1 MRRLLSLFVLLT
13 LTWVAAGAQK
23 LEPVFS
29 TEAAPQYVR
38 IQFKTGEAFLQDN
51 GDGLSMRTALFA
63 KNGQTF
69 ALIGNKD
76 AFVLRSDKGNYVT
89 MAADNTHIG
98 ATADK
103 SKAIQLALIASPG
116 HDGCYEITKSN
127 EKNKGINQWG
137 GAGAGKEL
145 GFWNA
150 GDPNNP
156 LYFVDP
162 SFQPPV
168 TYSAYRQ
175 QLPQNGRWEYP
186 LTQIAAFTP
195 ESRHTLWYKKP
206 DRKSV
211 V

>member
-76 AFVLRSDKGNYVT
+76 VFVLRSDKGNYVT

-103 SKAIQLALIASPG
+103 SKA
-116 HDGCYEITKSN
+116 
-127 EKNKGINQWG
+127 
-137 GAGAGKEL
+137 
-145 GFWNA
+145 
-150 GDPNNP
+150 
-156 LYFVDP
+156 
-162 SFQPPV
+162 
-168 TYSAYRQ
+168 
-175 QLPQNGRWEYP
+175 
-186 LTQIAAFTP
+186 
-195 ESRHTLWYKKP
+195 